1 MGSESLS
8 GAAGFCRCHEEG
20 TYNDLDNLNEDVQY
34 IGTRGDT
41 DWGRLTQSETP
52 YWALFEAR
60 YTAKKTTTPTEYISP
75 DSMTMCMARRRLEV
89 LSRPVPANAL
99 RVHRSV
105 DHILYTIKAG
115 KDDESARQYLSKH
128 GGPWNTG
135 GNKVEDKGDDQGR
148 CDERL

>member
-99 RVHRSV
+99 RVQRSV
-105 DHILYTIKAG
+105 DHILYTINAEK
-115 KDDESARQYLSKH
+115 KDRSA
-128 GGPWNTG
+128 
-135 GNKVEDKGDDQGR
+135 
-148 CDERL
+148 